1 MLRASEAAEI
11 KWRSAAGLQR
21 YLTDVPICW
30 HRKRRGYH
38 WRLEASLGS
47 AVKMIDFREWS
58 SGVNISS
65 SRSIG
70 IDLGTTN
77 SCVGVYQNGK
87 VCLEGLIFNSPG
99 FQIEIIANFEGNRT
113 TPSYVAF
120 NETERLIGD
129 AAKDQAS
136 RNPENTVSNA
146 KRLIGRRFD
155 DETVQDDIKN
165 WPFVVKSNDGTPVI
179 QVQVKGENKE
189 FNAEEISAM
198 VLRRMRNVAEAYL
211 GHDVKD
217 AVITVPAYFNDSQR
231 QATKDA
237 ATIAGLNAI
246 RILNEPTAA
255 ALAYGLDR
263 GITEEKIVLIFDLGG
278 GTCDVS
284 ILSIAEKSVFEV
296 RSTAGD
302 TKLGGEDFD
311 SRLVE
316 HFITEFKKKAG
327 KDISENPRA
336 IRRLRDACEHAK
348 RTLSSKTDSLK
359 LIVHAVSLGGTESL
373 IEHPLSMSHGKQ
385 LLRDENG
392 PSVAPGLLRFSVGIE
407 NVEDIIGD
415 LKQALAQLEWSSG
428 VNISSSRSIGIDLGT
443 TNSCVGV
450 YQNGKVCLEGLI
462 FNSPGFQI
470 EIIANFEGNR
480 TTPSYVA
487 FNETER
493 LIGDAAKDQASRNPE
508 NTVSNAKRLI
518 GRRFDD
524 ETVQDD
530 IKNWP
535 FVVKSNDGTPVIQVQ
550 VKGENKEFNAEE
562 ISAMVLRRM
571 RNVAEAYLGHDVKD
585 AVITVPA
592 YFNDS
597 QRQATKD
604 AATIAGLNAIRILN
618 EPTAA
623 ALAYGLDRGIT
634 EEKIVLIF
642 DLGGGTCDVSILS
655 IAEKSVFEV
664 RSTAGDTKLGGE
676 DFDSRL
682 VEHFITEFKKK
693 AGKDISE
700 NPRAIRR
707 LRDACEHAKRTL
719 SSKTDATVE
728 VESLV
733 DGIDFKSK
741 ITRAKFEELCA
752 DLFQKTLE
760 PVERALKDSEIDKTK
775 IDEIVLVGGSSK
787 VPKIQKLL
795 RDFFNGKELNCSI
808 NPDEAVAFGAAVQ
821 AAVLSGVRDDTIKD
835 VVLYDVTPLS
845 LGVKIV
851 GGRMSNVIN
860 RNTRIPANATEPY
873 TTVDDNQT
881 GVDYF
886 VYEGERAMVKDNHL
900 LGHFKL
906 CGIPPAPRGTPTI
919 DVTFDIDA
927 NGILNVTAKD
937 RGSGSSNSIII
948 QYEKGRLSQ
957 ADIDRMVQEAKQFEK
972 EDAQRRDKANA
983 IDAFADYVYRVKRA
997 LEKYGDRLSS
1007 EQRNRAE
1014 GLVDQTLRWTKSDD
1028 IDKYQLENVEKMFKE
1043 LFEVMKITVES

>member
-1 MLRASEAAEI
+1 
-11 KWRSAAGLQR
+11 
-21 YLTDVPICW
+21 
-30 HRKRRGYH
+30 
-38 WRLEASLGS
+38 
-47 AVKMIDFREWS
+47 
-58 SGVNISS
+58 
-65 SRSIG
+65 
-70 IDLGTTN
+70 
-77 SCVGVYQNGK
+77 
-87 VCLEGLIFNSPG
+87 
-99 FQIEIIANFEGNRT
+99 
-113 TPSYVAF
+113 
-120 NETERLIGD
+120 
-129 AAKDQAS
+129 
-136 RNPENTVSNA
+136 
-146 KRLIGRRFD
+146 
-155 DETVQDDIKN
+155 
-165 WPFVVKSNDGTPVI
+165 
-179 QVQVKGENKE
+179 
-189 FNAEEISAM
+189 
-198 VLRRMRNVAEAYL
+198 
-211 GHDVKD
+211 
-217 AVITVPAYFNDSQR
+217 
-231 QATKDA
+231 
-237 ATIAGLNAI
+237 
-246 RILNEPTAA
+246 
-255 ALAYGLDR
+255 
-263 GITEEKIVLIFDLGG
+263 
-278 GTCDVS
+278 
-284 ILSIAEKSVFEV
+284 
-296 RSTAGD
+296 
-302 TKLGGEDFD
+302 
-311 SRLVE
+311 
-316 HFITEFKKKAG
+316 
-327 KDISENPRA
+327 
-336 IRRLRDACEHAK
+336 
-348 RTLSSKTDSLK
+348 
-359 LIVHAVSLGGTESL
+359 
-373 IEHPLSMSHGKQ
+373 MSHGKQ

-415 LKQALAQLEWSSG
+415 LKQALTQLEWSSG

-524 ETVQDD
+524 ETVQHD
-530 IKNWP
+530 IKNW
-535 FVVKSNDGTPVIQVQ
+535 
-550 VKGENKEFNAEE
+550 
-562 ISAMVLRRM
+562 
-571 RNVAEAYLGHDVKD
+571 
-585 AVITVPA
+585 
-592 YFNDS
+592 
-597 QRQATKD
+597 
-604 AATIAGLNAIRILN
+604 
-618 EPTAA
+618 
-623 ALAYGLDRGIT
+623 
-634 EEKIVLIF
+634 
-642 DLGGGTCDVSILS
+642 
-655 IAEKSVFEV
+655 
-664 RSTAGDTKLGGE
+664 LGGE

-845 LGVKIV
+845 LGTDVV

-860 RNTRIPANATEPY
+860 RNTRIPANATKTY
-873 TTVDDNQT
+873 KTVYDNQT
-881 GVDYF
+881 GVDIY
-886 VYEGERAMVKDNHL
+886 VYEGERAMIEDNHK
-900 LGHFKL
+900 LGYFKL
-906 CGIPPAPRGTPTI
+906 CGIPPVPRGTPTI

-972 EDAQRRDKANA
+972 EDAQRIDKANA
-983 IDAFADYVYRVKRA
+983 IDAFVDHVYQVKRA

-1014 GLVDQTLRWTKSDD
+1014 GLVDQILRCTKSATFDNKQKEKIED
-1028 IDKYQLENVEKMFKE
+1028 LLKNLCRTFRYCGGEVASQCFNLLYSYFDSETLETI
-1043 LFEVMKITVES
+1043 LFE